1 MRVLAAT
8 AQRNEGP
15 FLIEWLAWHRL
26 IGVTDFLVYSND
38 CQDGS
43 DALLDALAMQGVVR
57 HAANPRAAGKSVQ
70 WSALNAAWRDPLR
83 KAADWMLISDVDE
96 FAMIHAGGHRLAD
109 LFAALDPQ
117 AEAVALPWRLFG
129 AGGQD
134 SMADTPVTARF
145 QASAPPTLFYPIAA
159 TFFKTLFRPTAFAR
173 PGIHRPRHRKDH
185 VPRWQDGAGRAL
197 AAPLAQNDTRL
208 SLLGAHQA
216 RSLVEM
222 HHYSLRSAQDFVVK
236 SARGLPNRSEKAID
250 LSYWVE
256 RNFNTV
262 PNPAAQ
268 ALQAPLAAEIAALK
282 ALPGVAA
289 LHEQAVEWH
298 RARFA
303 ALMRQRG
310 AYALYAQILLAG
322 DSAVLPAAQAQRVLA
337 MFGGL
342 EDGG

>member
-1 MRVLAAT
+1 MRVLSVT

-43 DALLDALAMQGVVR
+43 DTLLDALAAQGVLR
-57 HAANPRAAGKSVQ
+57 HAPNPRVAGRSLQ
-70 WSALNAAWRDPLR
+70 WSALNAAWGDPLR
-83 KAADWMLISDVDE
+83 KAADWMLISDIDE
-96 FAMIHAGGHRLAD
+96 FVMIHAGDHRLVD
-109 LFAALDPQ
+109 LFAALSPE
-117 AEAVALPWRLFG
+117 AEAVTLPWRLFG
-129 AGGQD
+129 ADGQD
-134 SMADTPVTARF
+134 AMADTPITARF
-145 QASAPPTLFYPIAA
+145 QASAPASLFYPIAA
-159 TFFKTLFRPTAFAR
+159 TFFKSLFRPTAFAR

-185 VPRWQDGAGRAL
+185 VPRWYDGAGRAL
-197 AAPLAQNDTRL
+197 SPGLAGVDTRL
-208 SLLGAHQA
+208 SLIGAHLS

-236 SARGLPNRSEKAID
+236 SARGLPNRSDKAID

-256 RNFNTV
+256 RNFNTI
-262 PNPAAQ
+262 PNLAAQ
-268 ALQAPLAAEIAALK
+268 ALQAPLAAEIAALR

-289 LHEQAVEWH
+289 LHEQAVDWH

-303 ALMRQRG
+303 ALMRQRDS
-310 AYALYAQILLAG
+310 YTLYAQILLAR
-322 DSAVLPAAQAQRVLA
+322 DSAILPSVQAQKVLA

-342 EDGG
+342 EGGR